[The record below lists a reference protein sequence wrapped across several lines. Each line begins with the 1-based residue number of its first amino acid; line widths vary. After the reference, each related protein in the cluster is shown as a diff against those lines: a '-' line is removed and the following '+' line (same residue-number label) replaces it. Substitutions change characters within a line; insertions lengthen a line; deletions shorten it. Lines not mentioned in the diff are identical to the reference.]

1 MDALE
6 NARKEVPKNG
16 HLDFYEWAVYDKSA
30 LETLKLPQN
39 WSGMSLARTDH
50 QTTTSCCNCHSIS
63 WTWYV
68 GTTYIETIERS

>member
-50 QTTTSCCNCHSIS
+50 QTTMRN
-63 WTWYV
+63 
-68 GTTYIETIERS
+68 